1 MQVNLSIIWVGISL
15 SKNIFVYLLNL
26 RRAVIGPMI
35 LTMSISETKKKQIWD
50 ASGHRCSYC
59 RAPLTFKAA
68 TIDHITP
75 KSAFKQAG
83 EADKEE
89 NLCIACKT
97 CNTAKAAM
105 SVKEF
110 RKWVNIRHGELLK
123 LEAEQR
129 SAIARA
135 KELSKEIKGK
145 KFTFIHH
152 LRKQGVKNFLLPQND
167 DSSCRDQSGSMP
179 R

>member
-1 MQVNLSIIWVGISL
+1 MC
-15 SKNIFVYLLNL
+15 
-26 RRAVIGPMI
+26 
-35 LTMSISETKKKQIWD
+35 ISETKKKRIWD

-59 RAPLTFKAA
+59 HAPLTFKEA

-75 KSAFKQAG
+75 KSTFKQAG

-89 NLCIACKT
+89 NLCVACKA

-123 LEAEQR
+123 LEADR
-129 SAIARA
+129 RAAITRA
-135 KELSKEIKGK
+135 EELSKEIEGK

-152 LRKQGVKNFLLPQND
+152 LRKQAVKNILSLPNEGPLYQ
-167 DSSCRDQSGSMP
+167 DQSGSMP

>member
-1 MQVNLSIIWVGISL
+1 MC
-15 SKNIFVYLLNL
+15 
-26 RRAVIGPMI
+26 
-35 LTMSISETKKKQIWD
+35 ISETKKKRIWD

-59 RAPLTFKAA
+59 HAHLTFKEA

-75 KSAFKQAG
+75 KSTFKQAS

-89 NLCIACKT
+89 NLCVACKA

-123 LEAEQR
+123 LEADR
-129 SAIARA
+129 RAAITRA
-135 KELSKEIKGK
+135 EELSKEIEGK
-145 KFTFIHH
+145 RFTFIHH
-152 LRKQGVKNFLLPQND
+152 LRKQGVKNFLLPQD
-167 DSSCRDQSGSMP
+167 EGPSCRDRSGSMP